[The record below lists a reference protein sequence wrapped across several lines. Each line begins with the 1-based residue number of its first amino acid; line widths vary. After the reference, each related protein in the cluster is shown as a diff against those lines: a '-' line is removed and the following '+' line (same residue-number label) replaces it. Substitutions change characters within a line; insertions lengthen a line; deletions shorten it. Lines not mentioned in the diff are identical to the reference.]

1 MNLADLVQGY
11 FQKTDEQKQE
21 IVMLCTRYYIE
32 DMIIAGGNLPTL
44 KLHLQLLQKRSL
56 ENEHY
61 EVSEVL
67 GEIINGI
74 NVTLEESEDV

>member
-11 FQKTDEQKQE
+11 FQKTDEEKGE

-74 NVTLEESEDV
+74 NVTLQEDGM

>member
-1 MNLADLVQGY
+1 MNLTDLVQGY
-11 FQKTDEQKQE
+11 FQKTDEEKQE

-32 DMIIAGGNLPTL
+32 DMILAEGNLPTL

-74 NVTLEESEDV
+74 NVTLQEDGM

>member
-32 DMIIAGGNLPTL
+32 DMIVAGGNLPTL

-74 NVTLEESEDV
+74 NVTLQEDGM

>member
-11 FQKTDEQKQE
+11 FQKTDEEKQE

-74 NVTLEESEDV
+74 NVTLQEDGM

>member
-74 NVTLEESEDV
+74 NVTLQEDGM